1 MAEKPLTYLPASQG
15 FYDPPLGLFLPALPK
30 GVIDAWTTEN
40 TPPGSLMLDPL
51 GAHPLLAVEA
61 AMSGR
66 RVLMARNNP
75 ILWLLLESICRA
87 PGSKDLW
94 RVLSPILISR
104 RGDESMEEHLRGL
117 YATPCA
123 GCGQMIQPQGFVWER
138 GADQPLSRVY
148 SCPHCGDEGE
158 REISP
163 YDLHNLERLGS
174 LRLHRARAF
183 QRVLQGGEYE
193 QTSIEAA
200 LDCYLPRALYVCMTL
215 ANRMEQLEWRKEDKL
230 LMQAMLLLV
239 FDDATSLWHWPG
251 RGQYHFQLSV
261 PAKFMEKNLWLTL
274 ENAPERWGRY
284 TSPISITY
292 WPKLPGEH
300 GGICLYNRRQPD
312 KEDLFQHE
320 NPAAVV
326 CVFPRPNQAFWTLS
340 ALWSGWLWGRK
351 AVTPMRSALARRRY
365 DWRWFALALEAALGD
380 LCDAI
385 PAGTPMFGLLPQAA
399 PNHLLGLLAGAH
411 ASGFELNGFAA
422 NLSEELYQCLWLA
435 GEPEQSPIGP
445 LVQSNLRAYLQG
457 RGEPARLPAIL
468 SDYLARLAMQNSLP
482 VDIQNLEETYF
493 SQIQQTVSET
503 LRNPNFAREYTTPSG
518 GSKWGLANLPSG
530 EMPVS
535 ERMEEIILNTLWEHP
550 QMLLQEL
557 ELQVFSSLPGR
568 LTPDTD
574 DLRMCLQS
582 YAEEDAQ
589 VPGLFLLRPN
599 EERGVRQADRSEMA
613 ALLEKRARSLGLE
626 FKLEDHW
633 IIRWADAQ
641 GNPRHAYYLLNS
653 AIFSE
658 YILDSPQ
665 AGKVEKILVF
675 PGSRSR
681 WLHHRLQEDPRLK
694 SALEEGGW
702 HLMKYRYLRWLAA
715 QEENSL
721 QRWESLLD
729 GDPPLEEPSDQF
741 QLF

>member
-1 MAEKPLTYLPASQG
+1 MAENPLAYLPASQG
-15 FYDPPLGLFLPALPK
+15 FYSPPLGLFLPALPQ
-30 GVIDAWTTEN
+30 GAIDAWTTAN
-40 TPPGSLMLDPL
+40 TQPGSLMLDPL

-87 PGSKDLW
+87 PGSNHLW
-94 RVLSPILISR
+94 RVLSPILVSR
-104 RGDESMEEHLRGL
+104 RGEESMEEHLRGL

-123 GCGQMIQPQGFVWER
+123 GCGQLIQPQGFVWER
-138 GADQPLSRVY
+138 GGTQPVSRVY
-148 SCPHCGDEGE
+148 TCPHCGDEGE

-163 YDLHNLERLGS
+163 HDLQNLQRLGN

-193 QTSIEAA
+193 QASIEAA

-239 FDDATSLWHWPG
+239 FDNATSLWHWPA
-251 RGQYHFQLSV
+251 RNQYHFQLSV
-261 PAKFMEKNLWLTL
+261 PAKFLEKNLWLTL
-274 ENAPERWGRY
+274 ESAPARWGQY
-284 TSPISITY
+284 ASPIPITY
-292 WPKLPGEH
+292 WPNLPDEG

-312 KEDLFQHE
+312 KQNLFQQE
-320 NPAAVV
+320 APAAVV

-340 ALWSGWLWGRK
+340 AMWSGWLWGRK
-351 AVTPMRSALARRRY
+351 AVLPMRSALARRRY

-385 PAGTPMFGLLPQAA
+385 PTGTPMFGLLPQAA

-422 NLSEELYQCLWLA
+422 NLSDELYQCLWLA
-435 GEPEQSPIGP
+435 GELEQSPIGP
-445 LVQSNLRAYLQG
+445 LVQSNLRAYLKA
-457 RGEPARLPAIL
+457 RGEPVRLPAIL

-493 SQIQQTVSET
+493 SQLQQTVSDT
-503 LRNPNFAREYTTPSG
+503 LHNPRFAQENTTSGG
-518 GSKWGLANLPSG
+518 GSKWGLAGSQAD

-535 ERMEEIILNTLWEHP
+535 ERMEEIILNILWEHP
-550 QMLLQEL
+550 QLLLQEL
-557 ELQVFSSLPGR
+557 ELQVFSRLPGR
-568 LTPDTD
+568 LTPETD
-574 DLRMCLQS
+574 NLRLCLQS
-582 YAEEDAQ
+582 YADEDTDT
-589 VPGLFLLRPN
+589 PGLFQLRAN
-599 EERGVRQADRSEMA
+599 EERAARSDDRTEMT
-613 ALLEKRARSLGLE
+613 ALLEKRARSFGLD
-626 FKLEDHW
+626 FTLESSSVVTWMDS
-633 IIRWADAQ
+633 Q
-641 GNPRHAYYLLNS
+641 GRPRHRYYLLNS
-653 AIFSE
+653 AVFSQLVLGSRKE
-658 YILDSPQ
+658 E
-665 AGKVEKILVF
+665 KVEKTLVF

-681 WLHHRLQEDPRLK
+681 WLQHRLQEDPRLK
-694 SALEEGGW
+694 AALEDGGW

-715 QEENSL
+715 QEEN
-721 QRWESLLD
+721 QMERWESLLD

>member
-1 MAEKPLTYLPASQG
+1 MAENPLAYLPASQG
-15 FYDPPLGLFLPALPK
+15 FYDPPLGLFLPALPQ

-40 TPPGSLMLDPL
+40 TQPGSLMLDPL

-87 PGSKDLW
+87 PGSNHLW
-94 RVLSPILISR
+94 RVLSPILVSR

-138 GADQPLSRVY
+138 GGAQPSSRVY
-148 SCPHCGDEGE
+148 TCPHCGDEGE

-163 YDLHNLERLGS
+163 HDLQNLERLGN

-193 QTSIEAA
+193 QASIEAA

-215 ANRMEQLEWRKEDKL
+215 ANRMEQIEWRKEDKL

-239 FDDATSLWHWPG
+239 FDDATSLWHWPT
-251 RGQYHFQLSV
+251 RSQYHFQLSV
-261 PAKFMEKNLWLTL
+261 PAKFLEKNLWLTL
-274 ENAPERWGRY
+274 ESAPARWGRY
-284 TSPISITY
+284 ASPVPITY
-292 WPKLPGEH
+292 WPKLPEVG

-312 KEDLFQHE
+312 KQNLFQQE
-320 NPAAVV
+320 APAAVV
-326 CVFPRPNQAFWTLS
+326 SVFPRPNQAFWTLS
-340 ALWSGWLWGRK
+340 AMWSGWLWGRK
-351 AVTPMRSALARRRY
+351 AVLPMRSALARRRY

-411 ASGFELNGFAA
+411 ASGFELSGFAA

-435 GEPEQSPIGP
+435 GEPEQNPIGP
-445 LVQSNLRAYLQG
+445 LVQSNLRTYLQT
-457 RGEPARLPAIL
+457 RGEPVRLPAIL

-482 VDIQNLEETYF
+482 VDVQNMEETYF
-493 SQIQQTVSET
+493 SQLQQSVNDS
-503 LRNPNFAREYTTPSG
+503 LHRGGFAQEYAMPIG
-518 GSKWGLANLPSG
+518 GSKWSLKNPRVG
-530 EMPVS
+530 EKPVT
-535 ERMEEIILNTLWEHP
+535 EQLEIAVRDKLWEQPHI
-550 QMLLQEL
+550 LLQEL
-557 ELQVFSSLPGR
+557 ELHVFQCLPGR
-568 LTPDTD
+568 LTPETD
-574 DLRMCLQS
+574 DLRLCLRN
-582 YAEEDAQ
+582 YADEDEET
-589 VPGLFLLRPN
+589 PGLFHLRPN
-599 EERGVRQADRSEMA
+599 EERAVRQADRSEMA
-613 ALLEKRARSLGLE
+613 ALLEKRARSLGLN
-626 FKLEDHW
+626 FALGDDWQVVWKN
-633 IIRWADAQ
+633 AQ
-641 GNPRHAYYLLNS
+641 GKELHRYYLLNS
-653 AIFSE
+653 AIFAAQL
-658 YILDSPQ
+658 LDPDWNGAAQ
-665 AGKVEKILVF
+665 KALVF

-681 WLHHRLQEDPRLK
+681 WLQHRLQEDPHLK
-694 SALEEGGW
+694 AALEAGGW

-715 QEENSL
+715 QEEKSL
-721 QRWESLLD
+721 ERWESLLD

>member
-1 MAEKPLTYLPASQG
+1 MAENLLPYLPASQG
-15 FYDPPLGLFLPALPK
+15 FYDPPLGFFLPALPQ
-30 GVIDAWTTEN
+30 GVIGAWAAEN
-40 TPPGSLMLDPL
+40 TSPGSLILDPL

-61 AMSGR
+61 AASGR

-87 PGSKDLW
+87 PGSDHLW
-94 RVLSPILISR
+94 RVLSPILVSR
-104 RGDESMEEHLRGL
+104 RAEESMEDHLRGL

-138 GADQPLSRVY
+138 GGAQPISRVY

-163 YDLHNLERLGS
+163 YDLQNLERLGN

-193 QTSIEAA
+193 QASIEAA
-200 LDCYLPRALYVCMTL
+200 LDCYLPRALYVCMSL

-261 PAKFMEKNLWLTL
+261 PAKFLEKNLWLTL
-274 ENAPERWGRY
+274 ESAPERWGRY
-284 TSPISITY
+284 ASTIPITY
-292 WPKLPGEH
+292 WPKLPEEH

-312 KEDLFQHE
+312 KHNLFQQE
-320 NPAAVV
+320 LPAAVLS
-326 CVFPRPNQAFWTLS
+326 VFPRPNQAFWTLS
-340 ALWSGWLWGRK
+340 AMWSGWLWGRK

-411 ASGFELNGFAA
+411 ASGFELSGFAA

-435 GEPEQSPIGP
+435 GEPAQSPGRP
-445 LVQSNLRAYLQG
+445 MVQSNLRDFLLA

-493 SQIQQTVSET
+493 SQLQQTVSDT
-503 LRNPNFAREYTTPSG
+503 LRNPRFAQEYSTPQG
-518 GSKWGLANLPSG
+518 GSKWGLADPKSSQK
-530 EMPVS
+530 PVS

-550 QMLLQEL
+550 QLLLQEL
-557 ELQVFSSLPGR
+557 ELQVFKSLPGR
-568 LTPDTD
+568 LTPETD
-574 DLRMCLQS
+574 DLRLCLQS
-582 YAEEDAQ
+582 YAEEDEDTPA
-589 VPGLFLLRPN
+589 LFHLRPN
-599 EERGVRQADRSEMA
+599 EARAVRQADRSEMA
-613 ALLEKRARSLGLE
+613 ALLEKRARSLKLD
-626 FKLEDHW
+626 FALEDDW
-633 IIRWADAQ
+633 QMVWKDAQ
-641 GNPRHAYYLLNS
+641 GKELHRYYLLNS
-653 AIFSE
+653 AIISALV
-658 YILDSPQ
+658 LDTTQNISAQ
-665 AGKVEKILVF
+665 KILVF

-681 WLHHRLQEDPRLK
+681 WLQHRLQEDPRLK
-694 SALEEGGW
+694 TALDDGRW

-721 QRWESLLD
+721 ARWESLLD